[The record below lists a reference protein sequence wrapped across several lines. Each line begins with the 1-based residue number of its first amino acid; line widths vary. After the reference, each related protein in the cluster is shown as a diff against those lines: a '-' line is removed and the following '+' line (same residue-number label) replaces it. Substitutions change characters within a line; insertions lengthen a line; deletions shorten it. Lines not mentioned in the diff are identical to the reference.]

1 MATDKSNTANE
12 PHPRNLGRRL
22 WLLAKVVLVIAVV
35 AGVVYWLRFAPVAV
49 VRHEIGR
56 GEVVAEVMGTGTL
69 ETHFRATISPK
80 ISGLITEVLVDQG
93 DHVKAG
99 QVLVKLDDRDL
110 RRQVEA
116 AEATVAAD
124 EASVKRQEADRVRAG
139 AVLEQA
145 KLYMDRL
152 NAAPGGAVSQLDRDK
167 GVEALNVAQAGV
179 ASAEAAILEGRKQLI
194 AAERTL
200 DFYRVRL
207 SDALITAPFDGLI
220 VRRDRDPGDIVV
232 PGTSILS
239 LISLNEIWVSAWV
252 DETEM
257 ARLKPG
263 QPARV
268 VFRSEPDR
276 SYKGEVAR
284 LGREADR
291 ETREF
296 VVDVLVRE
304 LPKNWAV
311 GQRAEVYIETARRP
325 DVVILRSGDIVWRDS
340 GPGVFLDQQGHAR
353 WQPVRLGLRGRET
366 VEILEGVQAGQFV
379 LVPADAKV
387 PLRDGQRVKSR

>member
-1 MATDKSNTANE
+1 MASDESKTANE
-12 PHPRNLGRRL
+12 PRPRNLGRRL
-22 WLLAKVVLVIAVV
+22 WLFAKVGLVSVVV
-35 AGVVYWLRFAPVAV
+35 AGVVSWGRSAPVAV
-49 VRHEIGR
+49 VKHEIGR

-69 ETHFRATISPK
+69 ETHFRATIGPK

-110 RRQVEA
+110 KRQVEA

-200 DFYRVRL
+200 DFHRVRL
-207 SDALITAPFDGLI
+207 SDAVITAPFDGLI
-220 VRRDRDPGDIVV
+220 VRRDRHPGDIVV

-239 LISLNEIWVSAWV
+239 LISLSEIWVSAWV

-263 QPARV
+263 QQARV
-268 VFRSEPDR
+268 VFRSEPER
-276 SYKGEVAR
+276 SYRGEVAR

-304 LPKNWAV
+304 LPKNWAI

-340 GPGVFLDQQGHAR
+340 GPGVFVEQQGHAR
-353 WQPVRLGLRGRET
+353 WRHVKLGLRGQET
-366 VEILEGVQAGQFV
+366 VEVLEGVQAGDAV
-379 LVPADAKV
+379 IVPADPKA
-387 PLRDGQRVKSR
+387 PLRDGRRVRGR

>member
-1 MATDKSNTANE
+1 MTTDNSNAANGGLL
-12 PHPRNLGRRL
+12 RGLGRRL
-22 WLLAKVVLVIAVV
+22 WLFTKVVPVIAVV

-49 VRHEIGR
+49 VRHEVGR
-56 GEVVAEVMGTGTL
+56 GEIVAEVMGTGTL

-93 DHVKAG
+93 DPVKAG
-99 QVLVKLDDRDL
+99 QALVKLDDRDL

-116 AEATVAAD
+116 AEASVAAA

-145 KLYMDRL
+145 RLYVERL
-152 NAAPGGAVSQLDRDK
+152 NAALGGAVSQVDRDK
-167 GVEALNVAQAGV
+167 GVEALNVAQAGF

-200 DFYRVRL
+200 DFHRVRL

-220 VRRDRDPGDIVV
+220 VRRDRDPGAVVV

-239 LISLNEIWVSAWV
+239 LVSLSEIWISAWV

-311 GQRAEVYIETARRP
+311 GQRAEVYVETARRP

>member
-22 WLLAKVVLVIAVV
+22 WLLAKIVLVIAVV

-353 WQPVRLGLRGRET
+353 WQPVRLGLRGRES

>member
-353 WQPVRLGLRGRET
+353 WQPVRLGLRGRES

>member
-1 MATDKSNTANE
+1 
-12 PHPRNLGRRL
+12 
-22 WLLAKVVLVIAVV
+22 
-35 AGVVYWLRFAPVAV
+35 
-49 VRHEIGR
+49 
-56 GEVVAEVMGTGTL
+56 
-69 ETHFRATISPK
+69 
-80 ISGLITEVLVDQG
+80 VLVDQG

-110 RRQVEA
+110 KRQVEA

-200 DFYRVRL
+200 DFHRVRL
-207 SDALITAPFDGLI
+207 SDAVITAPFDGLI
-220 VRRDRDPGDIVV
+220 VRRDRHPGDIVV

-239 LISLNEIWVSAWV
+239 LISLSEIWVSAWV

-263 QPARV
+263 QQARV
-268 VFRSEPDR
+268 VFRSEPER
-276 SYKGEVAR
+276 SYRGEVAR

-304 LPKNWAV
+304 LPKNWAI

-340 GPGVFLDQQGHAR
+340 GPGVFVEQQGHAR
-353 WQPVRLGLRGRET
+353 WRHVKLGLRGQET
-366 VEILEGVQAGQFV
+366 VEVLEGVQAGAAV
-379 LVPADAKV
+379 IVPAAPTA
-387 PLRDGQRVKSR
+387 PLRDGRRVRGR

>member
-1 MATDKSNTANE
+1 MATENSNTASE
-12 PHPRNLGRRL
+12 RRPGHLGRRL
-22 WLLAKVVLVIAVV
+22 WLLAKGVLVVAVV
-35 AGVVYWLRFAPVAV
+35 VGVVYWLRFTPVPV
-49 VRHEIGR
+49 VGHEVGR
-56 GEVVAEVMGTGTL
+56 GRIVAEVMGTGTL

-110 RRQVEA
+110 KRQVEA

-152 NAAPGGAVSQLDRDK
+152 NAAPAGAVSELDRDK
-167 GVEALNVAQAGV
+167 GVEAVNVAQAGV

-194 AAERTL
+194 AAVRTL

-239 LISLNEIWVSAWV
+239 LISLSEIWIRAWV

-268 VFRSEPDR
+268 VFRSEPDH

-284 LGREADR
+284 LGREVDR

-311 GQRAEVYIETARRP
+311 GQRAEVYIETDRRP
-325 DVVILRSGDIVWRDS
+325 DAVILRSGDIVWRDS
-340 GPGVFLDQQGHAR
+340 GPGVFVEQQGHAR
-353 WQPVRLGLRGRET
+353 WRPVRLGLRGRET
-366 VEILEGVQAGQFV
+366 VEILEGLRPGEVV
-379 LVPADAKV
+379 IVPADAKV